1 VPLASQRRWRIAILL
16 GIGVLVNF
24 FDRVN
29 ISVAFTALH
38 ATWGITAVTFGYLA
52 SAYNWSYG
60 ALQIPVG
67 VALDRWGVRRIG
79 RIAAFLWSMASFA
92 SGLALGVPSF
102 FAARLLLGVGEAP
115 TFPAN
120 AKAVG
125 YWFPENERSFATS
138 LNDAAAKFASAI
150 GVPILGVLVLWLGW
164 RSSFLFTG
172 FASFL
177 YFLLFWRVYRD
188 PGEDPHLTA
197 EERALIE
204 QDRVPHTRGPQH
216 ARTWRDGVEISAE
229 FGDVGYRH
237 RHNSRVPH
245 ISAPSGDVGSH
256 PTHGAPLLY
265 LLRQR
270 EVLGATI
277 GFAAYNYVF
286 YLVLTWLPAYLSM
299 SLHLDLLHSSLDTS
313 IPWLVATF
321 TDLAIGGWLVDYLV
335 RRSQRGKGPPPWLV
349 RQAVLCGGLAFGMGI
364 YGARFAHTP
373 AAALAWISLCMAGL
387 GAMAPVGWS
396 VPSFIAPRESV
407 GRVGGIMNFA
417 TQLAAISAP
426 IVTGYF
432 ARAHNFGGSFALAAV
447 VLAIGIAGY
456 ALGLAKMR
464 TIPEPA

>member
-1 VPLASQRRWRIAILL
+1 VTLAPHRRWRIALLL

-29 ISVAFTALH
+29 ISVAYPALH
-38 ATWGITAVTFGYLA
+38 SAWGITAVTFGYLA
-52 SAYNWSYG
+52 SAYNWSYA

-67 VALDRWGVRRIG
+67 VMLDRWGVRRIG
-79 RIAAFLWSMASFA
+79 RVAAFLWSMASFA

-138 LNDAAAKFASAI
+138 INDAAAKFASAL
-150 GVPILGVLVLWLGW
+150 GVPILGALVLWLGW
-164 RSSFLFTG
+164 RWSFVFTG

-177 YFLLFWRVYRD
+177 YFLLFWRVYRN
-188 PGEDPHLTA
+188 PSEDPQLSPA
-197 EERALIE
+197 ERALMAAGNAQPE
-204 QDRVPHTRGPQH
+204 SASARH
-216 ARTWRDGVEISAE
+216 A
-229 FGDVGYRH
+229 
-237 RHNSRVPH
+237 
-245 ISAPSGDVGSH
+245 
-256 PTHGAPLLY
+256 HGAPLLY

-270 EVLGATI
+270 EVLGAAI
-277 GFAAYNYVF
+277 GFASYNYVF
-286 YLVLTWLPAYLSM
+286 YLVLTWLPNYLSM
-299 SLHLDLLHSSLDTS
+299 SLHLDLLRSSLDTS
-313 IPWLVATF
+313 IPWLVATC
-321 TDLAIGGWLVDYLV
+321 TDLAIGGWLVDYLI
-335 RRSQRGKGPPPWLV
+335 RRSQSGKGPRPWLV
-349 RQAVLCGGLAFGMGI
+349 RQAVLVGGLAFGMGI

-407 GRVGGIMNFA
+407 GRIGGIMNFA
-417 TQLAAISAP
+417 TQIAAISAP

-432 ARAHNFGGSFALAAV
+432 ARAHNFGGAFALAAV

-456 ALGLAKMR
+456 ALGLGKMR
-464 TIPEPA
+464 VIPEPA